1 MVFQRKIRF
10 IKKINRNSKEYIH
23 SKGQYFTKNIILKE
37 KVLEFIKNKPKLIL
51 EPSIGRGDLVDYV
64 MKNMDKNMDVKFN
77 MFEIDNKIQ
86 LLSGINKDNVEY
98 NDFLKSKIDIRYTTI
113 IGNPPYV
120 KTKKGNLYI
129 DFINKC
135 YNLLKENGEL
145 IFVVPS
151 DMFKLTSISKILEN
165 MMTNGTFTDIFFPN
179 DETLFEHA
187 NIDVMVFRYCKDKT
201 LEKKASINNKIKFIT
216 ATNGLITFDDNY
228 NDGYILKDYFNAYVG
243 LVSGKEGIYK
253 NKLGNLNILRSEN
266 CYEKYILVKKYPFGN
281 NEIDEYLLKN
291 KDILI
296 KRKIRK
302 FNEKNWFEWGAPRN
316 IKIMENE
323 KNKECIYVYTMTRSS
338 KIAFK
343 GVVNYYSANMIML
356 LPKNN
361 NINIDK
367 LIEYFNTTEFQNNF
381 IYSGRFKIGHRILLN
396 SKFDKSF
403 VIN

>member
-135 YNLLKENGEL
+135 YNLLKENG
-145 IFVVPS
+145 INFR
-151 DMFKLTSISKILEN
+151 
-165 MMTNGTFTDIFFPN
+165 GTI
-179 DETLFEHA
+179 
-187 NIDVMVFRYCKDKT
+187 RY
-201 LEKKASINNKIKFIT
+201 
-216 ATNGLITFDDNY
+216 
-228 NDGYILKDYFNAYVG
+228 V
-243 LVSGKEGIYK
+243 
-253 NKLGNLNILRSEN
+253 
-266 CYEKYILVKKYPFGN
+266 
-281 NEIDEYLLKN
+281 
-291 KDILI
+291 
-296 KRKIRK
+296 
-302 FNEKNWFEWGAPRN
+302 
-316 IKIMENE
+316 
-323 KNKECIYVYTMTRSS
+323 
-338 KIAFK
+338 
-343 GVVNYYSANMIML
+343 
-356 LPKNN
+356 
-361 NINIDK
+361 
-367 LIEYFNTTEFQNNF
+367 
-381 IYSGRFKIGHRILLN
+381 
-396 SKFDKSF
+396 
-403 VIN
+403 